1 MGKIAKSK
9 ARKELND
16 KKLGFEPSDRLSG
29 QKRKRNQKVRK
40 SYTHEEVYI
49 YICLTYFCITLSLH
63 PIIFK
68 IVIIN

>member
-49 YICLTYFCITLSLH
+49 YMSNILLYH
-63 PIIFK
+63 PFFTS
-68 IVIIN
+68 NHL